1 MKSLVEQLETIGQ
14 TTSLKQH
21 ASVKDMMESA
31 HYNVDLIEETFKN
44 SRELICAV
52 EPNDEKE

>member
-14 TTSLKQH
+14 TISLKQH
-21 ASVKDMMESA
+21 ASVKDMIESA

-44 SRELICAV
+44 SRELICVV
-52 EPNDEKE
+52 EPNDEK